1 MLDIMKFIVNP
12 GAHEADSSGHMF
24 ELGEWNEQIAMDRAA
39 EEGIRLTDDHWTV
52 LRFMREHYRR
62 HGPGAHARRIAQ
74 ALDERF
80 ARHGGRGHLYR
91 LFPQGPV
98 RQASRI
104 AGLPAP
110 AEVAV
115 PSFGAGE

>member
-1 MLDIMKFIVNP
+1 MPDFRKFIVNR
-12 GAHEADSSGHMF
+12 GAREADPAGHMHG
-24 ELGEWNEQIAMDRAA
+24 LDDWNEQIAVDRAA
-39 EEGIRLTDDHWTV
+39 DEGIRLTDDHWAV
-52 LRFMREHYRR
+52 LRFMREHYRQY
-62 HGPGAHARRIAQ
+62 GPGPHARRIAR

-80 ARHGGRGHLYR
+80 ARHGGREHLYR

-110 AEVAV
+110 AQVAD
-115 PSFGAGE
+115 PSFGDSK